1 MALAEGAPETARG
14 HLETAL
20 AAMEGAGARFEAART
35 RLPLAQAV
43 HRLGDPGAA
52 AELLARAREVFIA
65 SRAPLYV
72 ERTQALAREL
82 GPTG

>member
-1 MALAEGAPETARG
+1 
-14 HLETAL
+14 
-20 AAMEGAGARFEAART
+20 MEGAGARFEAART